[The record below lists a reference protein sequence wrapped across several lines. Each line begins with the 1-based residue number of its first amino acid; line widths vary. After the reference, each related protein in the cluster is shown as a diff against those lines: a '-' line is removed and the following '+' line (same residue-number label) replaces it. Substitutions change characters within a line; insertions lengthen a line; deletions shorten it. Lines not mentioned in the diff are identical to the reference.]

1 MSAPVVTAPCEGV
14 SVLSRVD
21 TSSTIVRPNCCARS
35 TRPQRQAEGAAVLQ
49 GMACVC
55 VRSWR
60 GGLGIGVETLNP
72 KTPKPAATGCAA
84 PALSSALLS
93 VANIHVDLSVV
104 GATI

>member
-1 MSAPVVTAPCEGV
+1 M
-14 SVLSRVD
+14 
-21 TSSTIVRPNCCARS
+21 
-35 TRPQRQAEGAAVLQ
+35 LQ

-60 GGLGIGVETLNP
+60 GGLGIGVKTLNP

-104 GATI
+104 GATIRLHAELSAAELSKTCVAGLFVLCWSLLFC